1 MCVDRKNRRL
11 KNVKYIHVS
20 ISTVDPSSMNL
31 MDSLE
36 QQLMKDADMSF
47 LNPSFILMMTR
58 LSSLLPG
65 ISSSAVLKSMKA
77 SLVSPSERAALA
89 RVTSAAAHEGLESS
103 TLQPIRSQYCMSLAN
118 QRQEFRSR
126 DEY

>member
-1 MCVDRKNRRL
+1 MDRTNKIKKILNI
-11 KNVKYIHVS
+11 IHVS
-20 ISTVDPSSMNL
+20 ISTADPSSMNL

-47 LNPSFILMMTR
+47 LKPSFILMMTR

-77 SLVSPSERAALA
+77 SLVSPSERAAFA

-103 TLQPIRSQYCMSLAN
+103 TLQPIRCQYCMSLAN
-118 QRQEFRSR
+118 QRPVLYAISQS
-126 DEY
+126 